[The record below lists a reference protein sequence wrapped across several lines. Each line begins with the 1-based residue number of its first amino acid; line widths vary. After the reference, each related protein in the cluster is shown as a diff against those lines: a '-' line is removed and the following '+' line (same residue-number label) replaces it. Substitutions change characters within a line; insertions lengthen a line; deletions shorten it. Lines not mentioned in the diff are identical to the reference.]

1 MTDQDRD
8 RRKVWWAV
16 LASVVLHLL
25 IGLSLAAFGGKTQ
38 DVVLEEPQVPQ
49 LTIMQE
55 PEPTPPPPPLVPK
68 NAPMTTV
75 DPARKSAVKPA
86 EKTFEANEDSVAA
99 AEKAATTDSQLPGQ
113 DGKERPFM
121 NLEEHENT
129 FASAGSTP
137 EPKPTPTPEP
147 KASPTPE
154 ATPTPEESPTP
165 NETVPPVTPTPEP
178 EQLALLTQTPTPVPS
193 PTAEVAEK
201 EEIPTPT
208 ETPTPTPEPS
218 QTPATPASAYRD
230 FQQKTL
236 IRGGINNRGRSAVN
250 AVGTPLGRYRKLLED
265 AIGSRWYYHVKAKS
279 DLVSIGTTAV
289 TFEIM
294 PDGSVDN
301 LRVTENTGN
310 EASASVALR
319 SIQETKLPAIP
330 EELLATLPGGRFTME
345 ESFTIF
351 ANR

>member
-1 MTDQDRD
+1 MTEPNRD

-16 LASVVLHLL
+16 LASVGLHLL
-25 IGLSLAAFGGKTQ
+25 LGLSLAAFGGKRQ
-38 DVVLEEPQVPQ
+38 EIALEEPQVPQ

-55 PEPTPPPPPLVPK
+55 PLRTPPPLVPK
-68 NAPMTTV
+68 NAPMISV
-75 DPARKSAVKPA
+75 DPERKSAVKPTV
-86 EKTFEANEDSVAA
+86 KTFEANEDTVAA

-121 NLEEHENT
+121 NLEERENT
-129 FASAGSTP
+129 FATAGAVP
-137 EPKPTPTPEP
+137 QPTPAPTAAPT
-147 KASPTPE
+147 ASPTP
-154 ATPTPEESPTP
+154 APD
-165 NETVPPVTPTPEP
+165 
-178 EQLALLTQTPTPVPS
+178 QFALLTQTPTPVPS
-193 PTAEVAEK
+193 PTESAEK

-208 ETPTPTPEPS
+208 ETPTPTPEPTA
-218 QTPATPASAYRD
+218 TPPKPASAYRD
-230 FQQKTL
+230 FQQRTL

-265 AIGSRWYYHVKAKS
+265 AVGSRWYYYVKAKS
-279 DLVSIGTTAV
+279 DLISIGTTSV
-289 TFEIM
+289 TFEIL
-294 PDGSVDN
+294 PDGSVGN
-301 LRVTENTGN
+301 LRVTGNTAN

-319 SIQETKLPAIP
+319 SIQETKLPPIP